1 MDTLLGMD
9 VSIESN
15 RVYNDAIYFSH
26 IIGYIGNI
34 SNEELEEYN
43 AKLDENQQYDSNDM
57 VGKLGLEQSY
67 EDQLRGVDGSQKMY
81 VDNMGKV
88 LEIIE
93 KTDSVAGNDIYL
105 TLDSDLQKYCYN
117 ALEKELSYILLAN
130 LKNVTTSKEKED
142 IPIMLLSKNAEYTSV
157 IGISSFSLD
166 VVTFLRFARRI
177 YDNSFSSAL

>member
-1 MDTLLGMD
+1 
-9 VSIESN
+9 
-15 RVYNDAIYFSH
+15 
-26 IIGYIGNI
+26 
-34 SNEELEEYN
+34 
-43 AKLDENQQYDSNDM
+43 M

-117 ALEKELSYILLAN
+117 ALEKELSYILL
-130 LKNVTTSKEKED
+130 ERDD
-142 IPIMLLSKNAEYTSV
+142 IQGERGYTYNGCV
-157 IGISSFSLD
+157 LGIL
-166 VVTFLRFARRI
+166 
-177 YDNSFSSAL
+177 